1 MHDFLIKNGNEP
13 IIFDDNKVK
22 VSKPYLIA
30 AGVLILTLIISL
42 AASLSLLLLISII
55 GLIVSFSLLK
65 KALKK
70 LNESPF

>member
-1 MHDFLIKNGNEP
+1 MTKKRDW
-13 IIFDDNKVK
+13 DNKVK

-30 AGVLILTLIISL
+30 AAVLILTLIISL

-55 GLIVSFSLLK
+55 GLIVTFSLLK